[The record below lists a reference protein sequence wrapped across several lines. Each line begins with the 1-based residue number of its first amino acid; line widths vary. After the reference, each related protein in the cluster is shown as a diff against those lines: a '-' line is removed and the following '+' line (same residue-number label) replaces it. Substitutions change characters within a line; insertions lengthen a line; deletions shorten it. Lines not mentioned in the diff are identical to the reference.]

1 MPDPRPAVHPEE
13 LSPLKNA
20 LQAILLLPLRLA
32 AAYAGLLARRWR
44 GFGIAWG
51 DRTYAQNR
59 DLRAD
64 VVHPGP
70 NGDVHMTFF
79 VPNEVCRYRAETF
92 STKEPETLEWLD
104 AYSGTG
110 ALYDIG
116 ANVGI
121 YSIYFAK
128 SHPGTV
134 YAFEPSVLNLG
145 LLGRNVSV
153 NGVSSQVVIVPN
165 PLTSSNQVADFH
177 LSMLDEGGAMSTFGA
192 DFGHDGQ
199 PLDTRMEFRT
209 AGMSLD
215 FMLAEGLLPEPPAL
229 MKIDVDGIEHLILR
243 GAGQTLRQPSLRSV
257 LIEVDDAFTELASEV
272 AVALE
277 AAGFT
282 LSERR
287 RSEIFDGGQF
297 ATSYNQIWV
306 RGTAHDGR

>member
-1 MPDPRPAVHPEE
+1 MPNPRPAVYPEE
-13 LSPLKNA
+13 LSPLKSA
-20 LQAILLLPLRLA
+20 LQALLLLPLRLA
-32 AAYAGLLARRWR
+32 SAYAGLLARRWR

-59 DLRAD
+59 DLTAD
-64 VVHPGP
+64 VVHAGP
-70 NGDVHMTFF
+70 HGDVRMTFYT
-79 VPNEVCRYRAETF
+79 PNEVCRYRAETF

-104 AYSGTG
+104 RFGGEG

-128 SHPGTV
+128 THPGTV

-153 NGVSSQVVIVPN
+153 NGVSTQVVIVPN

-199 PLDTRMEFRT
+199 PLDMRMEFRT
-209 AGMSLD
+209 TGMS
-215 FMLAEGLLPEPPAL
+215 
-229 MKIDVDGIEHLILR
+229 
-243 GAGQTLRQPSLRSV
+243 RQPS
-257 LIEVDDAFTELASEV
+257 
-272 AVALE
+272 
-277 AAGFT
+277 
-282 LSERR
+282 
-287 RSEIFDGGQF
+287 
-297 ATSYNQIWV
+297 
-306 RGTAHDGR
+306 